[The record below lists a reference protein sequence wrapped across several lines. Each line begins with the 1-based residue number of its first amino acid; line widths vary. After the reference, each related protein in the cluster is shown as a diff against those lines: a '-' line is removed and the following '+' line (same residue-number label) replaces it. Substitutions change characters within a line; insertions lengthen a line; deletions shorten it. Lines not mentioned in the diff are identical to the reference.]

1 MTRVAVLISRIRVEE
16 KLLLAALEAAGAA
29 VQIVNDSELV
39 FALGDGNSVLDADVV
54 LERSVS
60 TARGLYAL
68 RLFEHA
74 GLPTVNSYH
83 TASTCADKVLTTAAL
98 DEAGIA
104 QPRAR
109 VAFTPQSALAAIEE
123 LGYPAVIKPVVG
135 SWGRLLA
142 RINDRDAA
150 EAVLEH
156 KEVLGSY
163 QHSIVY
169 IQEFIAKPGRDIRAF
184 VIGDETVGA
193 IYRHSEHWIT
203 NTARGGQAIEMP
215 GHPRDRR
222 SMPQGRAG
230 GRRRRAGHRP
240 VGRPRPRLP
249 GQRGQPHDGVPQ
261 QHRADGCGY
270 SGTGGGVCAAAG
282 RERVT
287 RKA

>member
-29 VQIVNDSELV
+29 VRIVNDGELV

-74 GLPTVNSYH
+74 GLPTVNSYY

-109 VAFTPQSALAAIEE
+109 VAFTPESALAAIEE

-193 IYRHSEHWIT
+193 IYRHSDHWIT
-203 NTARGGQAIEMP
+203 NTARGGQASKCPVTPEI
-215 GHPRDRR
+215 DDLC
-222 SMPQGRAG
+222 
-230 GRRRRAGHRP
+230 RRAAQA
-240 VGRPRPRLP
+240 V
-249 GQRGQPHDGVPQ
+249 
-261 QHRADGCGY
+261 
-270 SGTGGGVCAAAG
+270 GGGVLAIDLLEDPDRGFLVNEVNHTMEFRNSIEPTGVDIPA
-282 RERVT
+282 RVVEYVL
-287 RKA
+287 RRAKVGNP